1 MKIEEEQKSMLQSLS
16 KKYQELKIYSKL
28 FQKIKTLIYSRKLKL
43 K

>member
-1 MKIEEEQKSMLQSLS
+1 MKIEEEQKSMLQSLP

-28 FQKIKTLIYSRKLKL
+28 FHKIKTLIYSRKLKL